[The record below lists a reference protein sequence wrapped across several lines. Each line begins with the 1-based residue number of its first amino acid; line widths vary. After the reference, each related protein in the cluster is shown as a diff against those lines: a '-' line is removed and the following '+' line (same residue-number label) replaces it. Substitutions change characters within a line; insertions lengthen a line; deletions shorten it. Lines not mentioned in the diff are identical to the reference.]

1 MSILDQLAQV
11 EFQLTEAKKVDPKA
25 KVRNKP
31 DAVFDADDK
40 NVKDKKDHF
49 PIDTEGRARNALS
62 QANKY
67 SSSPSWYTGSLE
79 SLKKKVATAVKKKY
93 PKIVVTKKATD

>member
-1 MSILDQLAQV
+1 MSILDDIAQV
-11 EFQLTEAKKVDPKA
+11 EFQLTEAKKIDPKA

-31 DAVFDADDK
+31 NPVFDANDK

-49 PIDTEGRARNALS
+49 PLGTENQARNALA

-67 SSSPSWYTGSLE
+67 NKVPSWYTGSIE
-79 SLKKKVATAVKKKY
+79 SLKKKVASAVKKAY
-93 PKIVVTKKATD
+93 PNIEVTKKATD